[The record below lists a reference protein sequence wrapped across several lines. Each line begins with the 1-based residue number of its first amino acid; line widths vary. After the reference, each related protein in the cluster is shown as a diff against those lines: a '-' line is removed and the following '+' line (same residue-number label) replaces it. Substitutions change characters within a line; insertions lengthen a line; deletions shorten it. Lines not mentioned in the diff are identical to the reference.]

1 MIASE
6 MVKYFDTIINKKAF
20 DSKDSDAI
28 IAPLVEAM
36 KMEGYYGLKP
46 PCYFEP
52 LVNHQDVTCSH
63 GSPWHNQYSQ
73 PVMAG
78 NFSDN
83 KNITVNTDDN
93 FHLVQDTH
101 PIHLA
106 QINNTCDGTKACTLE
121 SIT

>member
-52 LVNHQDVTCSH
+52 LVNHDDPTCLH
-63 GSPWHNQYSQ
+63 GAPFNANNSQ
-73 PVMAG
+73 RIMAG
-78 NFSDN
+78 DFDGNQN
-83 KNITVNTDDN
+83 VTVHTDDN
-93 FHLVQDTH
+93 FHLVQDIH

-106 QINNTCDGTKACTLE
+106 QFNNTCD
-121 SIT
+121 